1 MRTAPTLRLQ
11 PLLPKNEFRCSYVL
25 PAYVILIVSVRL
37 LHRSEYWQSSST
49 FLQQLSTLIRD
60 PRILEA
66 MRAFVP
72 PNFTMD
78 EFAQTMNVSV
88 PTVRRDMRL
97 LEVWGYD
104 AMQSA

>member
-1 MRTAPTLRLQ
+1 M
-11 PLLPKNEFRCSYVL
+11 
-25 PAYVILIVSVRL
+25 SVRL
-37 LHRSEYWQSSST
+37 LHRSEYWQSGST

-72 PNFTMD
+72 PNFAMD

-88 PTVRRDMRL
+88 QTVRRDMRL
-97 LEVWGYD
+97 LEVCGYD
-104 AMQSA
+104 AMRSA